1 MESTTTFR
9 GGGRPRHEPSRT
21 AATHIPP
28 DHVRATAAMI
38 AASEALERLR
48 EGNHRVDVRGRA
60 AIVTQTLISTL
71 DDTRAEKRPKL
82 ALLPSVA
89 SRQ

>member
-1 MESTTTFR
+1 MESELTTFR

-48 EGNHRVDVRGRA
+48 EGNRRFVSDVRGRA
-60 AIVTQTLISTL
+60 ALVTQT
-71 DDTRAEKRPKL
+71 
-82 ALLPSVA
+82 PSL
-89 SRQ
+89 